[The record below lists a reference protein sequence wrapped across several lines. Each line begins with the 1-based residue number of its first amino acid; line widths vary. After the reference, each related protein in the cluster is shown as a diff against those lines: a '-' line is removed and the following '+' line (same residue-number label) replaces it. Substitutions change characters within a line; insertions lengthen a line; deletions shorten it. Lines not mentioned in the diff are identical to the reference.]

1 MDVNKIVFRF
11 VSVSF
16 SILVML
22 LVCIGLF
29 KAGSFCYEFG
39 YRVFTEPA
47 MEEAPGTDVVVQ
59 VTEDMSEMEIGKML
73 AEKGLVQDATIFFTQ
88 TMIFEYNG
96 KLHPGVYTLNT
107 SMEIQDM
114 LEIMATEPEETTET
128 EETETTEAVPETE
141 TDTETD
147 TEAAE

>member
-1 MDVNKIVFRF
+1 MDINKIVFRF

-47 MEEAPGTDVVVQ
+47 MEAEPGTDVVVQ
-59 VTEDMSEMEIGKML
+59 VTEDMSGMDIGKML
-73 AEKGLVQDATIFFTQ
+73 TEKGLVQDATIFYTQ
-88 TMIFEYNG
+88 MKIF
-96 KLHPGVYTLNT
+96 
-107 SMEIQDM
+107 Q
-114 LEIMATEPEETTET
+114 
-128 EETETTEAVPETE
+128 
-141 TDTETD
+141 
-147 TEAAE
+147 

>member
-1 MDVNKIVFRF
+1 MDINKIVFRF

-47 MEEAPGTDVVVQ
+47 MEAEPGTDVVVQ
-59 VTEDMSEMEIGKML
+59 VTEDMSGMDIGKML
-73 AEKGLVQDATIFFTQ
+73 TEKGLVQDATIFYTQ
-88 TMIFEYNG
+88 MMIFEYNG
-96 KLHPGVYTLNT
+96 KLYPGVYTLNT

-114 LEIMATEPEETTET
+114 LEIMATKPEVSTEESETTEDILDT
-128 EETETTEAVPETE
+128 EMSTEA
-141 TDTETD
+141 D